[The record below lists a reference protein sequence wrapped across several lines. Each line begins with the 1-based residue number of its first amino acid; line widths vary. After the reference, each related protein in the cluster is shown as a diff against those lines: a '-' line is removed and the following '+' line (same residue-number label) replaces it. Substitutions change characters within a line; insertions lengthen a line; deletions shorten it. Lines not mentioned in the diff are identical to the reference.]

1 MTLKLTKA
9 LAATNLAPV
18 CRIPVGEGFVVHIC
32 ESATHNQHFLGR
44 LATFKQQFPEHPVA
58 DSKSQFWVDLMR
70 GVLTPD
76 TEAYL
81 CHVVVMGWELTD
93 DDGEPVPFSPELFA
107 EEILSSPSG
116 RVIANKLLLATAQPR
131 MFEVENAVKQ

>member
-44 LATFKQQFPEHPVA
+44 LAKFKLQFPEHPVA
-58 DSKSQFWVDLMR
+58 DPKSQFWVDLLR
-70 GVLTPD
+70 GVLTDD
-76 TEAYL
+76 TETYL
-81 CHVVVMGWELTD
+81 CHVVVMGWELVD
-93 DDGEPVPFSPELFA
+93 DDGKDVPFSPELFA
-107 EEILSSPSG
+107 EEILSTPSG

-131 MFEVENAVKQ
+131 MFELEQTTKN

>member
-9 LAATNLAPV
+9 LAATNLADT
-18 CRIPVGEGFVVHIC
+18 CRIPVGDGFVVHIC
-32 ESATHNQHFLGR
+32 ESAAYNQSFLAR
-44 LATFKQQFPEHPVA
+44 VAKFKLQFPEHPVA
-58 DSKSQFWVDLMR
+58 DAKNPFWADLLR

-81 CHVVVMGWELTD
+81 CHVVVAGWELVD
-93 DDGEPVPFSPELFA
+93 DDGKDVPFSPELFA
-107 EEILSSPSG
+107 EEILSTPSG

-131 MFEVENAVKQ
+131 MFELEQTTKN